1 MRIRSILIAAAL
13 TTTAVLG
20 GAGLA
25 TADDAMPPSSSLD
38 GNMQLNLDG
47 AGQSMA
53 NGPSGLG
60 NGPSGSTMI
69 DQD

>member
-20 GAGLA
+20 GAGMA
-25 TADDAMPPSSSLD
+25 TADDAMPPSPSLD

-47 AGQSMA
+47 AGQSMG